1 MTYPAI
7 LILAQCVEERII
19 DSLVETVEEQTLD
32 DTLYDEVR
40 WNNERHNLLWK
51 ESKDAAPS
59 VCTLLM
65 RVTLPRTE
73 ATPQGNGLCLCCR
86 PVKTQT

>member
-7 LILAQCVEERII
+7 LILAQCVEEKII

-40 WNNERHNLLWK
+40 WNNERHNLLCK
-51 ESKDAAPS
+51 ESKEA
-59 VCTLLM
+59 VLRLLS
-65 RVTLPRTE
+65 
-73 ATPQGNGLCLCCR
+73 AHF
-86 PVKTQT
+86 

>member
-7 LILAQCVEERII
+7 LILAQCVEEGII

-40 WNNERHNLLWK
+40 WNNKRHSLLCK
-51 ESKDAAPS
+51 ESKDAVLRLLSAHFYRVSPS
-59 VCTLLM
+59 AGRKQHHRETACASAVI
-65 RVTLPRTE
+65 
-73 ATPQGNGLCLCCR
+73 Q
-86 PVKTQT
+86 